1 MSSEIRPGSYTL
13 RWMIDVPNVRST
25 GLRPLRAAQ
34 IAAYAL
40 QPRYGTLA
48 GSAVQPTDAEFIVNA
63 FADDNISGVIRL
75 QTTAPQTREAIGE
88 AIVAAFRANGVPR
101 AAPHLT
107 MSEESS
113 AATMVNPIVGSFLA
127 LPALL
132 ASAVGARE
140 AVRARFGTTVID
152 VRPGIA
158 NDRRPALGATVSGAA
173 SALTSRR
180 VSEDPARD
188 GSVGAQ
194 DVRDVVNRA
203 SELFAIPTWLIVA
216 LSVAGVAVAGVV
228 VYAGYRR
235 ISGR

>member
-1 MSSEIRPGSYTL
+1 MPSEIRPGSYTL
-13 RWMIDVPNVRST
+13 RWMIDVPRVRAT

-48 GSAVQPTDAEFIVNA
+48 GAAPQPTDAEFIVNA
-63 FADDNISGVIRL
+63 FADDNISGVVRL
-75 QTTAPQTREAIGE
+75 QTAAPQTREAIGE
-88 AIVAAFRANGVPR
+88 AIVEAFRANGVPQ

-107 MSEESS
+107 LSEQTS
-113 AATMVNPIVGSFLA
+113 AATVANPIFG
-127 LPALL
+127 ALL
-132 ASAVGARE
+132 APLAIAGSLGGARE
-140 AVRARFGTTVID
+140 RIRQRFGTTVID

-158 NDRRPALGATVSGAA
+158 NDARPAIGATVAGAA

-203 SELFAIPTWLIVA
+203 SELFALPTWLIVA

>member
-1 MSSEIRPGSYTL
+1 MPSEIRPGSYTL
-13 RWMIDVPNVRST
+13 RWMIDVPRVRST

-88 AIVAAFRANGVPR
+88 AIVAAFRANGVPQ

-107 MSEESS
+107 MAEESS
-113 AATMVNPIVGSFLA
+113 AATIANPIVGSFLA
-127 LPALL
+127 VPALL
-132 ASAVGARE
+132 ASVAGARE

-158 NDRRPALGATVSGAA
+158 NDRRPAVGATISGAA

-194 DVRDVVNRA
+194 DVREAVNRA
-203 SELFAIPTWLIVA
+203 SELFSVPSWLLIA
-216 LSVAGVAVAGVV
+216 LTAAGVGAAGVLLYGV
-228 VYAGYRR
+228 YRR
-235 ISGR
+235 VSGR